1 MEMLEFIV
9 LFSIKSAL
17 VLTVLWLPYAILLRR
32 EKFFRF
38 NRIVLLSIIVLS
50 FLIPLLDVPALR
62 IETATHGVLEFG
74 MPQALIE
81 MQEGFRKAF
90 LLPEVVVSGA
100 EQKSAFNWQF
110 ILALVYVVGVAVA
123 LFFRLKNYIRMK
135 RFISSG
141 CLWTDVLDG
150 DTLYCHAA
158 SVVPFSWMHS
168 IVISESDYEQ
178 NGRTILLHEKAH
190 IRLHHSYDVLLVQF
204 MKILQW
210 FNPCIYLLEFD
221 LRDVHEYQADDAVL
235 SAGITAYNYQSLLIK
250 KAVGSSSYTFAN
262 SFNHSLLKKRITM
275 MLQKKSN
282 PWRMTRALY
291 LAPCAV
297 LLALLFATPQLT
309 SCKQDGGKVSEN
321 SENNSEKQEGISTTV
336 SDDTLQSPV
345 TKQQVKIEGEDGEV
359 TTLNVLSV
367 AGADESTDKA
377 QLKPDDKI
385 RTIPAQAMVAAEDY
399 DGEDVFDMVE
409 EMPAYP
415 GGMEELMKFLQTH
428 VKYPKE
434 AEEKGQQG
442 RVLVMFVVEKNGSI
456 TNAKVVKSVS
466 PELDAEALRV
476 VKSMPNWTP
485 GKQRGE
491 AVRVKFTIPIVFRL
505 Q

>member
-1 MEMLEFIV
+1 
-9 LFSIKSAL
+9 
-17 VLTVLWLPYAILLRR
+17 
-32 EKFFRF
+32 
-38 NRIVLLSIIVLS
+38 
-50 FLIPLLDVPALR
+50 
-62 IETATHGVLEFG
+62 
-74 MPQALIE
+74 
-81 MQEGFRKAF
+81 
-90 LLPEVVVSGA
+90 
-100 EQKSAFNWQF
+100 
-110 ILALVYVVGVAVA
+110 
-123 LFFRLKNYIRMK
+123 
-135 RFISSG
+135 
-141 CLWTDVLDG
+141 
-150 DTLYCHAA
+150 
-158 SVVPFSWMHS
+158 
-168 IVISESDYEQ
+168 
-178 NGRTILLHEKAH
+178 
-190 IRLHHSYDVLLVQF
+190 
-204 MKILQW
+204 
-210 FNPCIYLLEFD
+210 
-221 LRDVHEYQADDAVL
+221 
-235 SAGITAYNYQSLLIK
+235 
-250 KAVGSSSYTFAN
+250 
-262 SFNHSLLKKRITM
+262 M
-275 MLQKKSN
+275 MLQKKSS
-282 PWRMTRALY
+282 PWRMARALY

-297 LLALLFATPQLT
+297 LLALLFATPQLS

-321 SENNSEKQEGISTTV
+321 SENNSEKQEGISATV
-336 SDDTLQSPV
+336 SEDTLQSPV

-385 RTIPAQAMVAAEDY
+385 STIPAQAMVAAEDY

-442 RVLVMFVVEKNGSI
+442 RVLVTFVVEKNGSI

>member
-62 IETATHGVLEFG
+62 IETASHGVIEFG

-110 ILALVYVVGVAVA
+110 TLALIYVVGVAVA

-141 CLWTDVLDG
+141 CLWTDNLDG

-275 MLQKKSN
+275 MLQKKSS
-282 PWRMTRALY
+282 PWRMARALY

-297 LLALLFATPQLT
+297 LLALLFATPQLS

-321 SENNSEKQEGISTTV
+321 SENNSEKQEGISATV
-336 SDDTLQSPV
+336 SADTLQSSV
-345 TKQQVKIEGEDGEV
+345 VKQQVHIQGKDGEV
-359 TTLNVLSV
+359 ETLTVMSA
-367 AGADESTDKA
+367 AGSDAASEES
-377 QLKPDDKI
+377 DDRI
-385 RTIPAQAMVAAEDY
+385 RTEPAQAMVAAEDY

-434 AEEKGQQG
+434 AEEKGLQG

-466 PELDAEALRV
+466 PELDAEALHV
-476 VKSMPNWTP
+476 VNMMPRWTP

>member
-1 MEMLEFIV
+1 
-9 LFSIKSAL
+9 
-17 VLTVLWLPYAILLRR
+17 
-32 EKFFRF
+32 
-38 NRIVLLSIIVLS
+38 
-50 FLIPLLDVPALR
+50 
-62 IETATHGVLEFG
+62 

-110 ILALVYVVGVAVA
+110 TLALAYVVGVVVA

-141 CLWTDVLDG
+141 CLWTDKLDG

-235 SAGITAYNYQSLLIK
+235 SAGVTAYNYQSLLIK

-275 MLQKKSN
+275 MLQKKSS
-282 PWRMTRALY
+282 PWRMG
-291 LAPCAV
+291 P
-297 LLALLFATPQLT
+297 
-309 SCKQDGGKVSEN
+309 SC
-321 SENNSEKQEGISTTV
+321 
-336 SDDTLQSPV
+336 
-345 TKQQVKIEGEDGEV
+345 GETG
-359 TTLNVLSV
+359 
-367 AGADESTDKA
+367 
-377 QLKPDDKI
+377 
-385 RTIPAQAMVAAEDY
+385 
-399 DGEDVFDMVE
+399 
-409 EMPAYP
+409 
-415 GGMEELMKFLQTH
+415 
-428 VKYPKE
+428 
-434 AEEKGQQG
+434 
-442 RVLVMFVVEKNGSI
+442 
-456 TNAKVVKSVS
+456 
-466 PELDAEALRV
+466 
-476 VKSMPNWTP
+476 W
-485 GKQRGE
+485 
-491 AVRVKFTIPIVFRL
+491 
-505 Q
+505 

>member
-32 EKFFRF
+32 EKIFRF

-50 FLIPLLDVPALR
+50 FLIPLLNVPAMR
-62 IETATHGVLEFG
+62 IETASHGVIEFG

-110 ILALVYVVGVAVA
+110 TLALAYVVGVVVA

-141 CLWTDVLDG
+141 CLWTDKLDG

-235 SAGITAYNYQSLLIK
+235 SAGVTAYNYQSLLIK

-275 MLQKKSN
+275 MLQKKSS
-282 PWRMTRALY
+282 PWRMARALY

-297 LLALLFATPQLT
+297 LLALLFATPQLS

-321 SENNSEKQEGISTTV
+321 SENNSEKQEGISSTV
-336 SDDTLQSPV
+336 SADTLQSSV
-345 TKQQVKIEGEDGEV
+345 VKQQVHIQGKDGEV
-359 TTLNVLSV
+359 ETLTVMSA
-367 AGADESTDKA
+367 AGSEASSEKS
-377 QLKPDDKI
+377 DDRI
-385 RTIPAQAMVAAEDY
+385 RTEPAQAMVAAEDY

-442 RVLVMFVVEKNGSI
+442 RVLVTFVVEKNGSI